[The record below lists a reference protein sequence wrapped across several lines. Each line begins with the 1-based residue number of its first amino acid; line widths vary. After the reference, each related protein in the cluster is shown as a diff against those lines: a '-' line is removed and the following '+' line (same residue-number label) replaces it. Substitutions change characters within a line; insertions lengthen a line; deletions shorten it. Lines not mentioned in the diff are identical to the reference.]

1 MRSCSSIG
9 THVPPAQPTT
19 HSSNDA
25 QTWVMFLFLA
35 AIWGSSFLFIKVGLD
50 EGVAPMTIVSLRT
63 FFASLLLGGVL
74 LARGGRLPL
83 QWDVWK
89 RMVFLG
95 VSNIVVPFA
104 LIAWGQQ
111 YIPSGLASILN
122 AMVPLFTIVLAAVAL
137 ADEHITVARLAGL
150 GIGFGG
156 VVLLALPSLELAQA
170 DADAALAV
178 AGMVAVVLAAIFYA
192 IASVYTRRRLTG
204 HAIIRRPDGSARAPS
219 PAEISFGSAFSAF
232 VIITVMAV
240 LFERPEGGLYAIPAS
255 SLAWLAM
262 IWLGALGTGVAYLLF
277 FRLIERWGATRTTL
291 VTYVIPVVAIALGF
305 AFLGERLRPLELAG
319 AVLILGGVVLV
330 NANVGQRP
338 LFRRAKAGV
347 SAD

>member
-1 MRSCSSIG
+1 M
-9 THVPPAQPTT
+9 PPAQPTT

-122 AMVPLFTIVLAAVAL
+122 AMVPLFTAVLAAVAL

-291 VTYVIPVVAIALGF
+291 VTYVIPVLAIALGF
-305 AFLGERLRPLELAG
+305 AVLGERLRPLELAG